1 VAGAGVVVTAVGVT
15 ADLGVDGG
23 CLVFAEPV
31 FTGAFGVVLGFDV
44 VLGFE
49 LMDDFDVVTDFE
61 VFDAGFGAATGVGVA
76 ASVVDAFDI
85 VTLFTIATCRLAF
98 AGLATVTIA
107 AAWAPRAEIVIFTDS
122 DASGAGA
129 RLPAEGKASAP
140 GVNERLPMAFAVKP
154 TATATM
160 RPAAASRT
168 VLMRARMYESHYDP
182 EGKETVMRA
191 FSAPAAG
198 NRISA
203 RVPPSAR
210 GASDADPPQRAASAP
225 TIARPRPVPPRP
237 TGRAAPR

>member
-1 VAGAGVVVTAVGVT
+1 MAGAGVVVTAVGVT

-31 FTGAFGVVLGFDV
+31 FTGAFGVFLGFDV

-49 LMDDFDVVTDFE
+49 LVDAFDVATDFA
-61 VFDAGFGAATGVGVA
+61 VFEAGFGAATAVGVA
-76 ASVVDAFDI
+76 ASAVDAFDV

-107 AAWAPRAEIVIFTDS
+107 AAWAPRAETVIFTES
-122 DASGAGA
+122 ASSAAGA
-129 RLPAEGKASAP
+129 RLPAEGRASAP
-140 GVNERLPMAFAVKP
+140 GVNDRLPMAFAVNP

-168 VLMRARMYESHYDP
+168 VLIRARIYESHYDA
-182 EGKETVMRA
+182 EGKGTVMGASSLARA
-191 FSAPAAG
+191 G
-198 NRISA
+198 KRISA

-210 GASDADPPQRAASAP
+210 RASDAEPPQRAASAP